1 MQKTP
6 CEHLKWQGL
15 PIIRKELVKSMI
27 KNHDMTQKEIA
38 KRMGLTPAAVCQYLS
53 RKRSKMSIIDASI
66 LNEIDIS
73 AEKIIKNGESSVTFE
88 ICRICNILK
97 DHNILSFSN
106 LE

>member
-6 CEHLKWQGL
+6 CELLKWQGL

-27 KNHDMTQKEIA
+27 RNHDMTQKEIA
-38 KRMGLTPAAVCQYLS
+38 ERMGLTPAAVCQYLS
-53 RKRSKMSIIDASI
+53 KKRSKMSIIDKSI
-66 LNEIDIS
+66 VNEIDIS
-73 AEKIIKNGESSVTFE
+73 AENIIKNGESCITYE
-88 ICRICNILK
+88 ICRICKILK

>member
-27 KNHDMTQKEIA
+27 KNHSMTQKEIA
-38 KRMGLTPAAVCQYLS
+38 NRMGLTPAAVCQYLS
-53 RKRSKMSIIDASI
+53 RKRSKMSIIDESI

-73 AEKIIKNGESSVTFE
+73 AENILKNGESSVTYE